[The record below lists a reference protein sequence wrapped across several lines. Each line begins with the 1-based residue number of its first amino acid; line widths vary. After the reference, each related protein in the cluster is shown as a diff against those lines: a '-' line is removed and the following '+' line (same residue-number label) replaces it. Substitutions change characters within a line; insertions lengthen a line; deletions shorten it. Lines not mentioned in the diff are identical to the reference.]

1 MRGTRRGIAL
11 PGKFLDE
18 ARVFFC
24 SLLFFIN
31 SYFVSR
37 PLNPY
42 YLSVN
47 SSTNHLPLFPRLNP
61 PLRIHFNKSTNLH
74 KTPVV
79 LAQRRPEQRRRTLAL
94 LAPAARPPRGRS
106 APRNHADATRIGDTT
121 LESLPRQTYCRLT
134 FCIYDS
140 AARICNTDAEVH
152 ERCCRSLP
160 LATGVVSLFEF
171 PGLAETLARSS
182 N

>member
-11 PGKFLDE
+11 PGKSLDE

-31 SYFVSR
+31 SYFVLR

-47 SSTNHLPLFPRLNP
+47 SSTYHLPLFPRLNP

-79 LAQRRPEQRRRTLAL
+79 LAQRRPEQRRRTLA
-94 LAPAARPPRGRS
+94 RPPRGRS

-121 LESLPRQTYCRLT
+121 QEGLPRQTYCRLT

-152 ERCCRSLP
+152 GRCCRSLT

-182 N
+182 S